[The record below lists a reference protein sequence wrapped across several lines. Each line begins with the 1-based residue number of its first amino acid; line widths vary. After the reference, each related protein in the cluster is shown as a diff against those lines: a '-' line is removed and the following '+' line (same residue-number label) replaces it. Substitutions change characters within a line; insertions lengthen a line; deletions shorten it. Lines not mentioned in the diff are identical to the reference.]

1 MQTNL
6 FLCTSKEAD
15 WNQSFVTCGTV
26 GLQFAILND
35 DSTLNIDLEQVTHAL
50 NQLELTEQAWVS
62 GKAFNGSWFWM
73 DSNSK
78 PISCYYNILY
88 ILKYLNITS
97 SNSLQHV

>member
-35 DSTLNIDLEQVTHAL
+35 NSNLNIDLEEVTRAL
-50 NQLELTEQAWVS
+50 SQLGLFEQAWVS
-62 GKAFNGSWFWM
+62 GKAFTGSWYWM
-73 DSNSK
+73 VSNSK
-78 PISCYYNILY
+78 LSTY
-88 ILKYLNITS
+88 
-97 SNSLQHV
+97 SLT